1 LAAHLLWEQ
10 GVGGSNPPSPT
21 KPHQRGP
28 RTRQDPP
35 VLTFRPLA
43 GTDLDD
49 LRRWLNTP
57 HVYEWWGVSSG
68 PGSLGGTGADAAT
81 ADQVRDK
88 YVPDLTNDA
97 ATTHRHVI
105 EADGRAVGLIQYYR
119 LEDEPEYAAAI
130 GETAPGAAGIDLFI
144 GAVDAIGQGLGANA
158 LDAYVNTVVFADP
171 RVTRATA
178 GPHPDNRRSC
188 RAFEKA
194 GFVAVR
200 DVVVPGSGAERIYVR
215 PRD

>member
-1 LAAHLLWEQ
+1 MTL
-10 GVGGSNPPSPT
+10 S
-21 KPHQRGP
+21 
-28 RTRQDPP
+28 
-35 VLTFRPLA
+35 FRPLA
-43 GTDLDD
+43 ASDLDD

-57 HVYEWWGVSSG
+57 HVSEWWGVTSG
-68 PGSLGGTGADAAT
+68 PGSLGGAGTDAAT

-88 YVPDLTNDA
+88 YAPGIANDE

-119 LEDEPEYAAAI
+119 LADEPEYAAAI
-130 GETAPGAAGIDLFI
+130 GETAAGAAGIDLFI
-144 GAVDAIGQGLGANA
+144 GEVDAIGSGFGARA
-158 LDAYVNTVVFADP
+158 LDAYVRTVVFADP
-171 RVTRATA
+171 TVTRATA

-200 DVVVPGSGAERIYVR
+200 DVVVPESGPERIHVR
-215 PRD
+215 HR